1 MPKQE
6 DIGGLMQKII
16 LASASSRRRE
26 LLASLGLEFKVIPSR
41 GEEVFDSNK
50 TLEENIQSIALSKAK
65 SVAAKVDEDCIVIG
79 ADTIVA
85 VDGRILGKPKD
96 MAEAGEMLRCLSDRA
111 HFVYTGFALIRKSD
125 NKVQAGYEK
134 TLVDFRPLS
143 KEMIDAYIQTG
154 EPLDKAGAY
163 GIQGIGAVF
172 VKGIKGDYSNVV
184 GLPLCR
190 IATELEKFGINILG
204 NTHRLI

>member
-184 GLPLCR
+184 GLPH
-190 IATELEKFGINILG
+190 AG
-204 NTHRLI
+204 